1 MRAAAVVLLG
11 VTMAFAPA
19 PATAH
24 DVHLTYGRL
33 VVEGRTLT
41 LRLRLFR
48 DDLTQALGRSGGAP
62 VALATG
68 ARGDSLFTRYVND
81 RLHVVADGHR
91 LTGVV
96 VASGA
101 DELMWWYEV
110 RFDARAAVRTLRLR
124 NGVLFDLFADQR
136 NIVKVVQFPSERQY
150 VLSFAT
156 RDTEPQTIAFPDR

>member
-1 MRAAAVVLLG
+1 MGVATVVLLG
-11 VTMAFAPA
+11 VTMACAPA
-19 PATAH
+19 PAAMH

-48 DDLTQALGRSGGAP
+48 DDLEQALGRLGGAP
-62 VALATG
+62 VTLAT
-68 ARGDSLFTRYVND
+68 DSRTDALFTRYVND
-81 RLHVVADGHR
+81 RVHVAADGHR

-101 DELMWWYEV
+101 DEQMWWYEV
-110 RFDARAAVRTLRLR
+110 RFDARAAVRTLRVR
-124 NGVLFDLFADQR
+124 NGMLFDLYADQR

-156 RDTEPQTIAFPDR
+156 RDTEPQTIAFPVR